1 MSESNVDGYR
11 FEGPFAHREARE
23 KLDEYTPSKVKS
35 VEVKVVRGEADGS
48 SRQDCGVRNNRNT
61 ECYE

>member
-23 KLDEYTPSKVKS
+23 RLDEYTPSEVKS
-35 VEVKVVRGEADGS
+35 VEVKVVRGET
-48 SRQDCGVRNNRNT
+48 N
-61 ECYE
+61 E